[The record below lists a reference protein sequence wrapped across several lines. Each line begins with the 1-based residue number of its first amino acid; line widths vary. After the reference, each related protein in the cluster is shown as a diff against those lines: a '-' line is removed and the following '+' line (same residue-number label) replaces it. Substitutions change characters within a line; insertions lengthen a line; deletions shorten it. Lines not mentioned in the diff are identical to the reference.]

1 MGEIHH
7 IDALDLRGLGE
18 AVRCMRDQCALS
30 GWDATVRAASVSL
43 RASGR
48 IDPSAVA
55 LAVSRAETG
64 EVSYDEVVDLAEYDR
79 LTGVVADG

>member
-1 MGEIHH
+1 MI
-7 IDALDLRGLGE
+7 
-18 AVRCMRDQCALS
+18 
-30 GWDATVRAASVSL
+30 ATCKRKWVTI

-64 EVSYDEVVDLAEYDR
+64 EVSYDEAVDLAEYDR

>member
-1 MGEIHH
+1 MK
-7 IDALDLRGLGE
+7 
-18 AVRCMRDQCALS
+18 QYN
-30 GWDATVRAASVSL
+30 ATVRAAAVSL

-64 EVSYDEVVDLAEYDR
+64 EVSYDEAVDLAEYDR
-79 LTGVVADG
+79 LTGVVANG